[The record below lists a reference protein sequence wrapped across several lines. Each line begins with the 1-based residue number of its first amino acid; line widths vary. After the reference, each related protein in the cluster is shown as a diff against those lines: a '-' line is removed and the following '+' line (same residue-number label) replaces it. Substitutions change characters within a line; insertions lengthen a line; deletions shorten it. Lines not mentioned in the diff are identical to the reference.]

1 MSKAADYRGLARKF
15 RREADEVDLP
25 HLREAN
31 LRAAERWDILA
42 EEIEHTE
49 GLLKN
54 PAPKW
59 VF

>member
-15 RREADEVDLP
+15 RREADEADLP
-25 HLREAN
+25 QQREAS

-42 EEIEHTE
+42 DEMEHTE

>member
-1 MSKAADYRGLARKF
+1 MSKAADYRGLARKL
-15 RREADEVDLP
+15 RREADEAILP
-25 HLREAN
+25 VEREGC

-42 EEIEHTE
+42 EEIKHTE
-49 GLLKN
+49 GLLKE